1 MSAIHHSGVYVF
13 SERQDVALEL
23 LSVAR
28 PVSAET
34 HSFVASLVIGPNAR
48 ADAEERIAHGSDR
61 VFILRDPRLEG
72 ARGDLVAEALS
83 QAVGKLHPDVIIV
96 GATRGG
102 IEVAARLA
110 QRLGVGCASDCL
122 KLQAKNG
129 ELIIEKRYYGGKFV
143 ARRVMAAR
151 PRIVTIPPRRFEAP
165 PKVEGRRGD
174 IEELD
179 VVLTDSAMKLVGTE
193 PRTKSGVEIGKAEIV
208 VSVGRGLKRAE
219 DVAIVRELAD
229 TLGAVVG
236 ASRPLTA
243 ELRWLPVDVQ
253 VGLSGTT
260 VKPKLYIAC
269 GISGQIEHLV
279 GMRGSGVVVAINTD
293 PNAPIMQEADYRV
306 IGDLYEVVPALSRAL
321 RQMRK

>member
-1 MSAIHHSGVYVF
+1 MSTTHHSGVYVF
-13 SERQDVALEL
+13 SERQDVSLEL
-23 LSVAR
+23 LSVGRLVA
-28 PVSAET
+28 AET
-34 HSFVASLVIGPNAR
+34 NSFVASLAIGPNAR
-48 ADAEERIAHGSDR
+48 ADAEERILHGADR
-61 VFILRDPRLEG
+61 VFILRNPRLER
-72 ARGDLVAEALS
+72 AHADLVAGALS
-83 QAVGKLHPDVIIV
+83 QAVGRWNPEVIIV
-96 GATRGG
+96 GATRSG

-110 QRLGVGCASDCL
+110 QGLGVGCASDCL
-122 KLQAKNG
+122 KLQAEDG
-129 ELIIEKRYYGGKFV
+129 ELIVEKRYYGGKFV
-143 ARRVMAAR
+143 ARRVMVAK

-165 PKVEGRRGD
+165 PRDEGRRGH

-179 VVLTDSAMKLVGTE
+179 VGLRDSEMKVVGTE
-193 PRTKSGVEIGKAEIV
+193 SRAKSGVEIGKAEIV

-219 DVAIVRELAD
+219 DVAIVRELAN

-279 GMRGSGVVVAINTD
+279 GMRGSTVVVAINTD

-306 IGDLYEVVPALSRAL
+306 IGDLYEIVPALSRAL